1 MIQLFHYLIIS
12 KNRQINH
19 GLKKQKY
26 ITAMCDHTKI
36 NGEKIPLVSICC
48 LAYNHEFFIRKCI
61 DGFLMQ
67 KTNFPIE
74 ILIHDDASTDKTA
87 DIIREYEAKYP
98 DIIKPIYQVENQ
110 YPKVTW
116 FSGTYQYPRA
126 KGKYIASCE
135 GDDYWTDPYKLQ
147 KQVDFLEENAEY
159 GLVYTDFVAVNER
172 SERIKKELRRRPI
185 HPSGNVLPYLAK
197 RNFIQTVT
205 VLGRTSS
212 LVNAIKATLCINDF
226 NIIDYALFF
235 EVAGLVKIY
244 YFPEITAA
252 YRILSES
259 ASHSTDIDKKLH
271 FAENGGKILRYYNA
285 KYDLGISEK
294 KFKKRYL
301 VNTLSIYSLYR
312 EKKKFMTFLFHS
324 VRIMPELLFSP
335 VVYYH
340 LLFLFR
346 KND

>member
-1 MIQLFHYLIIS
+1 ME
-12 KNRQINH
+12 
-19 GLKKQKY
+19 KQTNK
-26 ITAMCDHTKI
+26 
-36 NGEKIPLVSICC
+36 GPLVSIVCTTF
-48 LAYNHEFFIRKCI
+48 NHGSHIKQTLDSFV
-61 DGFLMQ
+61 MQ
-67 KTNFPIE
+67 QCNFPIE
-74 ILIHDDASTDKTA
+74 VIVHDDASTDNTA
-87 DIIREYEAKYP
+87 AIIKEYAAKYSF
-98 DIIKPIYQVENQ
+98 IKPIIQSENQ
-110 YPKVTW
+110 Y
-116 FSGTYQYPRA
+116 S
-126 KGKYIASCE
+126 KGLNIWGYLFTKEVRGQYIAICE
-135 GDDYWTDPYKLQ
+135 GDDYWIDPLKLQ